1 VSGILSTGI
10 DIGVLVV
17 LVRVHVPVPLATF
30 VAAMA
35 GAATQFV
42 VNKYVAFRDRT
53 AVNLG
58 QVARFY
64 GVAIVTAILMAAAM
78 KLVAVH
84 LGVPVVIAKLACA
97 AVLFAIWS
105 YPAQQRLVF
114 ARGGATA

>member
-1 VSGILSTGI
+1 
-10 DIGVLVV
+10 
-17 LVRVHVPVPLATF
+17 
-30 VAAMA
+30 
-35 GAATQFV
+35 
-42 VNKYVAFRDRT
+42 
-53 AVNLG
+53 
-58 QVARFY
+58 
-64 GVAIVTAILMAAAM
+64 M